1 MRIALPKEFFCLLV
15 DDSSHKLFAVAGFVV
30 GIIVKPPMSLGGIN
44 WLFNADISCQLM
56 KCNSKTSIV
65 FAVNQALCVRRKN
78 LRKECV

>member
-1 MRIALPKEFFCLLV
+1 M
-15 DDSSHKLFAVAGFVV
+15 AGFVV

-56 KCNSKTSIV
+56 KCNSKTFIV
-65 FAVNQALCVRRKN
+65 FAVIIVFALNQALCVRRKN